1 MIPARHVLL
10 VAGLIWLAAIGQ
22 GRAAHAL
29 SVKGAQPDFTLVVLA
44 CGSLALGSARGALLG
59 FWAGLLAAAALPM
72 TYGSVFV
79 SRIAAGAFAGG
90 VGRSLIR
97 DNLVVPPL
105 VVLAS
110 TLLAE
115 GLGALVAPGAAV
127 HDVRHWLRLLGG
139 EMVYNA
145 LLAVPVSLLLRLFHV
160 GQVTADPF
168 GRLS

>member
-1 MIPARHVLL
+1 MISARHVLL
-10 VAGLIWLAAIGQ
+10 VAALIWVAAVSQ

-29 SVKGAQPDFTLVVLA
+29 SLFGAQPDLPLIALA
-44 CGSLALGSARGALLG
+44 CGSLSLGSARGALLG

-72 TYGSVFV
+72 TYGSVFL

-105 VVLAS
+105 VVLAA
-110 TLLAE
+110 TLMAE
-115 GLGALVAPGAAV
+115 GLGVLIAPGAAV

-145 LLAVPVSLLLRLFHV
+145 LLALPVSLLLRLLRI
-160 GQVTADPF
+160 GQVAADPF

>member
-1 MIPARHVLL
+1 
-10 VAGLIWLAAIGQ
+10 
-22 GRAAHAL
+22 
-29 SVKGAQPDFTLVVLA
+29 
-44 CGSLALGSARGALLG
+44 
-59 FWAGLLAAAALPM
+59 M

-105 VVLAS
+105 VVLAA
-110 TLLAE
+110 TLLTE
-115 GLGALVAPGAAV
+115 GLGALIAPGAAI

-139 EMVYNA
+139 EVAYNA

>member
-1 MIPARHVLL
+1 MIPVRHVLL

-29 SVKGAQPDFTLVVLA
+29 SIRGAQPDFPLVVLA
-44 CGSLALGSARGALLG
+44 CGSLTLGGARGALLG
-59 FWAGLLAAAALPM
+59 FWAGLLTAALLPM

-79 SRIAAGAFAGG
+79 SRIAAGAVAGG
-90 VGRSLIR
+90 LGRSLIR
-97 DNLVVPPL
+97 DNLVVAPL
-105 VVLAS
+105 VVVAS
-110 TLLAE
+110 TLLTE
-115 GLGALVAPGAAV
+115 GLGALIAPGSAV

-145 LLAVPVSLLLRLFHV
+145 ILAVPISLLLRLFRV